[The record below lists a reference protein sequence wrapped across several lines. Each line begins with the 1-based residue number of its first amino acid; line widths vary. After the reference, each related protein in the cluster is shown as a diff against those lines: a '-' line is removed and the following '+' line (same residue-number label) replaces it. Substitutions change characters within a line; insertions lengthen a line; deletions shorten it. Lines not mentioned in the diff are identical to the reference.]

1 MILKKLLRT
10 ISLLLYYGFFRYLPP
25 TNNRYFGVIRP
36 IRSAIAKSCLDYA
49 GKKVNIEQGANFG
62 NGDGISIG
70 DYSGIGVDC
79 SVRGPLLIGNNV
91 MMGPEVII
99 ITANH
104 GFERIDIPMMVQE
117 SSPRK
122 KVIIGNDVWIG
133 TRAIIL
139 PGITIGN
146 GAIIGAG
153 AIITKDIPDYAIAAG
168 NPARIVRFR
177 K

>member
-1 MILKKLLRT
+1 MILKSLLRT
-10 ISLLLYYGFFRYLPP
+10 ISLMLYYGFFRFLPP
-25 TNNRYFGVIRP
+25 TNNRYFKIIRP
-36 IRSAIAKSCLDYA
+36 IRSAIAKSCLDNA
-49 GKKVNIEQGANFG
+49 GREVNIEQGANFG

-104 GFERIDIPMMVQE
+104 GFERIDIPMMVQG

-146 GAIIGAG
+146 GVIIGAG
-153 AIITKDIPDYAIAAG
+153 SIVTKDIPDYAIAAG
-168 NPARIVRFR
+168 NPARIVRYR
-177 K
+177 N